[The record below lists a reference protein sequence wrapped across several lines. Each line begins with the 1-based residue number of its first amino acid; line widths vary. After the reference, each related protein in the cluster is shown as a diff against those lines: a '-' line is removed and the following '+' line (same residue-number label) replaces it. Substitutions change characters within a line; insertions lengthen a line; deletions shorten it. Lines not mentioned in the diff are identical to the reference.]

1 MSFWPWH
8 LRYSL
13 TMIFLFF
20 WQRIG
25 MRAQEQLGESS
36 QPPAKKKL
44 ERIRCNIFE
53 YDIFETSML

>member
-36 QPPAKKKL
+36 QPPGKKK
-44 ERIRCNIFE
+44 EKKE
-53 YDIFETSML
+53 